1 MSDPFRGRV
10 AVITGGAGGI
20 GFAMAEAF
28 AARGAKIALADLD
41 EAAMDARA
49 KVLRE
54 RGTDVL
60 CVATDVTKRDSVNA
74 LADRVFQ
81 HFGAAHLVCN
91 NAGIAIAGPLLQMTP
106 DDWRLTMDIDFWGVV
121 HGVEAF
127 APRMI
132 EQKQG
137 GHVLNTA
144 SMAGLVGMS
153 WLGVYCA
160 AKFAVVG
167 FTEALKRELEAHGIG
182 VSVLCPMIVATDIT
196 ANSMK
201 MRGMEV
207 PKTEATP
214 DQPPAG
220 ALKGGVITTAEVA
233 KRVVRGIERKDL
245 YILTHPEQREF
256 LRRRAARLDE
266 VFEPSRWELEGA

>member
-1 MSDPFRGRV
+1 
-10 AVITGGAGGI
+10 
-20 GFAMAEAF
+20 
-28 AARGAKIALADLD
+28 
-41 EAAMDARA
+41 
-49 KVLRE
+49 
-54 RGTDVL
+54 
-60 CVATDVTKRDSVNA
+60 
-74 LADRVFQ
+74 
-81 HFGAAHLVCN
+81 
-91 NAGIAIAGPLLQMTP
+91 MTP

-167 FTEALKRELEAHGIG
+167 YTEALRRELEAHGIG
-182 VSVLCPMIVATDIT
+182 VSVLCPMIVATEIT

-207 PKTEATP
+207 PKSEAAP

-233 KRVVRGIERKDL
+233 KRVVRGIERRDL

-266 VFEPSRWELEGA
+266 VFEPSRWDF